1 MYLFMEMNLAVWN
14 YGDLAVGD
22 VNDGSAWLAFFF
34 LITRELH
41 RHRVP
46 FCCASWASERSC
58 VCVCVCVCVRA
69 SLVYFSRVRR
79 SPLRRR
85 SH

>member
-1 MYLFMEMNLAVWN
+1 MEMNLAVWN
-14 YGDLAVGD
+14 YCDLAVGD
-22 VNDGSAWLAFFF
+22 VNDGSAWLAFFY

-46 FCCASWASERSC
+46 FCCASSSERAR
-58 VCVCVCVCVRA
+58 VCVCVCVRA
-69 SLVYFSRVRR
+69 SLVYFTRVRR

>member
-58 VCVCVCVCVRA
+58 VCVCVSGPHLCISHA
-69 SLVYFSRVRR
+69 YDG
-79 SPLRRR
+79 LR
-85 SH
+85 